1 MITVFAMCGESIERF
16 EGAGADVPLASAAW
30 IDLFAPNAEEIAAVE
45 AAMGIRIPARE
56 QMQEIE
62 TSSRLKRDPH
72 SLCLTVS
79 LLSNV
84 SSPNPQIGAVTF
96 ILSHQRLVTLR
107 YSEPYSF
114 RVFSGLATEDASVCS
129 SGTLAMIGLFGAV
142 IDRLA
147 DIVEMA
153 GQDVEALAHEV
164 FSQADHTA
172 GQQSYK
178 GLIQRIGRIGD
189 IISKARESMMSL
201 SRALTFLSLTA
212 AEVGAK
218 KDLRNRLKTE
228 SQDLSS
234 VSLYADFVNDK
245 ITFILDATLG
255 LVAQQQNS
263 IMKIFSVLAMVFLP
277 PTLVGSVYG
286 MNFQDMPELDWHFG
300 YPMALLLMLVSAVL
314 PYLFFKRKGWL

>member
-1 MITVFAMCGESIERF
+1 MITVYAMCGERIERF
-16 EGAGADVPLASAAW
+16 EGTGAEVPLASAAW
-30 IDLFAPNAEEIAAVE
+30 IDLLAPSAEEIAAVE
-45 AAMGIRIPARE
+45 AALGLKIPARE

-79 LLSNV
+79 LLANV
-84 SSPNPQIGAVTF
+84 STPKPQIGAVTF
-96 ILSHQRLVTLR
+96 ILSHQRLVTIR

-114 RVFSGLATEDASVCS
+114 QVFSDLATEDASVCS

-153 GQDVEALAHEV
+153 GQDVEALALEI
-164 FSQADHTA
+164 FSQADHSA
-172 GQQSYK
+172 GRQNYK

-189 IISKARESMMSL
+189 IISKSRESMMSL

-212 AEVGAK
+212 AEIGAK

-228 SQDLSS
+228 SQDLAS

-255 LVAQQQNS
+255 LVAQQQNN

-277 PTLVGSVYG
+277 PTLIGSVYG
-286 MNFQDMPELDWHFG
+286 MNFKDMPELDWHFG
-300 YPMALLLMLVSAVL
+300 YPMALVLMLFSAVL